1 MLELVQNIDMNLVY
15 LGIGLIVLMLCNI
28 LMGSID
34 ALLTQE
40 FNKKKFLQGVI
51 KAVVVVICFI
61 LTYFV
66 GLLNPNVVAI
76 SVNGEMVNVLTAMN
90 LVVLAGFTWYAKEV
104 FIKLATFIKG
114 KIDIG
119 EGM

>member
-15 LGIGLIVLMLCNI
+15 LGIGLIVLMGCNI
-28 LMGSID
+28 LMGSIE